1 MTLLDILIRRLR
13 IIPVRKGEVSIPSK
27 ATVMA
32 ELAGLGYRVKNPE
45 DYTDSVLEDY
55 GQIISGL
62 KALKGGDVLYVPLFT
77 GFPEK
82 APEQNEYFVK
92 RLVGYLVNLLELPI
106 TGPTVDVGFVSSK
119 LSAEANLDDTELAG
133 SITVPEWLFDLQ
145 EFGADPIT
153 QLQDEGLFLAGAA
166 KQAARKGDTHVE
178 WVDLEFVEESE
189 AITRAKNFLNGVL
202 YAKSSIK
209 EALAPDIEF
218 LLDYFGVFGDH
229 SVDPAKVVFK
239 EIRTFI
245 MKFHWNREDFDAVS
259 LYVDTPTDLLR
270 LFATL
275 TDSDVSL
282 AAPIKFPKFNRR
294 QRRFVVSRLNG
305 CSSLAE
311 DLVAYK
317 GLWLAL
323 GRSLHLGE
331 FASKFPSAYK
341 AFNLLRNAK
350 IQTYNGEV
358 EEAFKAKDLDGL
370 LELLTQRP
378 GVFAR
383 RIHQVLELASNLPHN
398 VSMPAFG
405 TRAPEALQS
414 FSSVVG
420 QVQLKNLLVLHRYFS
435 TIEDSPL
442 RTIINK
448 RGKIRVMDNRQNRLQ
463 PSVVGALLG
472 VLVAGIEAAIVESKD
487 AWQAGSKV
495 WIDPALR
502 NYTVPL
508 QQRKASDGLLTLGR
522 GTRMPLEKGAVLRLF
537 VWWKQAAERTD
548 LDLSL
553 ISYDDQMNYTG
564 HVSYTNLASGGMQ
577 HSGDIQSA
585 PKGAAEFI
593 DIDLAAVRKGGSR
606 YIATQILRYSG
617 EHFGTCE
624 CHAGWMIRD
633 KVTSNYKTFDIK
645 TVQNKF
651 DVTGAGS
658 YAIPII
664 VDLQEN
670 EIIFVDLF
678 MRGVDHYNRVEG
690 AYQDI
695 SVVTKEIARMIETR
709 PNMFDLATFH
719 RDARGAESTEDRD
732 QADITFG
739 LSDCDYNVNE
749 FERILSE
756 LL

>member
-1 MTLLDILIRRLR
+1 MMTTMYDHVVDILIRRLR
-13 IIPVRKGEVSIPSK
+13 IIPVRKDKVSILSK

-55 GQIISGL
+55 GQILSAL
-62 KALKGGDVLYVPLFT
+62 KAMKGGDVAYVPLFS

-82 APEQNEYFVK
+82 APEENEYFAK
-92 RLVGYLVNLLELPI
+92 RIVGFLANLLELPI
-106 TGPTVDVGFVSSK
+106 SGPTVHGGGGSCVGEGEV
-119 LSAEANLDDTELAG
+119 
-133 SITVPEWLFDLQ
+133 IVPEWLFNLE

-153 QLQDEGLFLAGAA
+153 QFQDEGLFLAGAA
-166 KQAARKGDTHVE
+166 KQATRKGDTHVE
-178 WVDLEFVEESE
+178 WVDLEFVEETE
-189 AITRAKNFLNGVL
+189 ALIRAKNFLNGVL

-209 EALAPDIEF
+209 EALAPDIEI
-218 LLDYFGVFGDH
+218 LLDYFGAL
-229 SVDPAKVVFK
+229 SVDYTKVVFK
-239 EIRTFI
+239 ETRTFV
-245 MKFHWNREDFDAVS
+245 MKFHWNRDDFAAAG

-270 LFATL
+270 LFAAL

-294 QRRFVVSRLNG
+294 QRRFVVGHLNR
-305 CSSLAE
+305 CSNLAE

-331 FASKFPSAYK
+331 FAKKFPSVYK
-341 AFNLLRNAK
+341 AFDSLRNGK
-350 IQTYNGEV
+350 IQTYNGRV
-358 EEAFKAKDLDGL
+358 EEAFKAKNLDGL
-370 LELLTQRP
+370 LELLAQRP

-383 RIHQVLELASNLPHN
+383 RLHQALELERTPARHSKVL
-398 VSMPAFG
+398 PAF
-405 TRAPEALQS
+405 A
-414 FSSVVG
+414 SVAE
-420 QVQLKNLLVLHRYFS
+420 QVQLKNLLVMHSYFS

-463 PSVVGALLG
+463 QSVVQTLLGALTF
-472 VLVAGIEAAIVESKD
+472 AIEAVILENKEAWKAD
-487 AWQAGSKV
+487 AKV

-502 NYTVPL
+502 KYTVPL

-522 GTRMPLEKGAVLRLF
+522 GSRMPLEDGAVLRLF
-537 VWWKQAAERTD
+537 VWWKEVEERTD

-553 ISYDDQMNYTG
+553 ISYDDEMNYTG
-564 HVSYTNLASGGMQ
+564 HVSYTNLASSGMQ
-577 HSGDIQSA
+577 HSGDLQSA

-617 EHFGTCE
+617 DKFSTCE
-624 CHAGWMIRD
+624 CCAGWMIRD
-633 KVTSNYKTFDIK
+633 KVSSNYKTFDIK

-651 DVTGAGS
+651 DVTGAGA

-678 MRGVDHYNRVEG
+678 MRGVGQYNRVEG

-739 LSDCDYNVNE
+739 LSDCDYNVYE
-749 FERILSE
+749 IERILSE